1 VKRIAVRLRWSPAEE
16 VAVGTLAEAA
26 RGRIVFEFD
35 EAFLATGWALSP
47 WKLAAR
53 PGLVEHTDRG
63 FGPLFGVFDDS
74 LPDGWGLLLMDRWFR
89 SRGVDPSTLS
99 VLDRLAYL
107 GTRTMGALTYHPPAD
122 ADDAPSRVGL
132 VELAA
137 QAEQVIGAE
146 GEVLPELR
154 RAGGSPGGA
163 RPKVVVGVRGH
174 QVLSGVDELP
184 EGWTHW
190 LVKFAIGTDGADD
203 GRLEHAYMR
212 MAEAAGIVV
221 PHHRLF
227 AQGRFFGVQRF
238 DREGPSGRLHMHTLG
253 GLLHADYRVP
263 SCDYDQLLRVARAL
277 TGDVRAVTECFRRMV
292 FNVVAHNRDDHAKN
306 FAFLM
311 DAHGQWSLS
320 PAYDLVFA
328 RGPGGEHTMTI
339 DGEGKTPTKEGV
351 LRLGARHGIDRAA
364 ALEIIERVH
373 DAVAGWRALARDS
386 GAQAKRVKAIGE
398 AHRPLR

>member
-1 VKRIAVRLRWSPAEE
+1 MKRIAVRLRWSPAEE

>member
-1 VKRIAVRLRWSPAEE
+1 
-16 VAVGTLAEAA
+16 
-26 RGRIVFEFD
+26 
-35 EAFLATGWALSP
+35 
-47 WKLAAR
+47 
-53 PGLVEHTDRG
+53 
-63 FGPLFGVFDDS
+63 
-74 LPDGWGLLLMDRWFR
+74 M
-89 SRGVDPSTLS
+89 
-99 VLDRLAYL
+99 
-107 GTRTMGALTYHPPAD
+107 
-122 ADDAPSRVGL
+122 
-132 VELAA
+132 
-137 QAEQVIGAE
+137 
-146 GEVLPELR
+146 
-154 RAGGSPGGA
+154 
-163 RPKVVVGVRGH
+163 RGH

-190 LVKFAIGTDGADD
+190 LVKFALGTDGADD

-212 MAEAAGIVV
+212 MAEAAGIAV
-221 PHHRLF
+221 PPHRLF

-238 DREGPSGRLHMHTLG
+238 DREGPSRRLHMHTLG
-253 GLLHADYRVP
+253 GLLHADYRLP

-311 DAHGQWSLS
+311 DARGQWSLS

-339 DGEGKTPTKEGV
+339 DGEGKAPTKEGV

-364 ALEIIERVH
+364 ALEIIERVD
-373 DAVAGWRALARDS
+373 DAVAGWRVLARDS
-386 GAQAKRVKAIGE
+386 GAQAKRVTAIGE

>member
-1 VKRIAVRLRWSPAEE
+1 MKRIAARLRWSPTEE
-16 VAVGTLAEAA
+16 VAVGTLAEVA

-35 EAFLATGWALSP
+35 EAFLATGWGLSP

-53 PGLVEHTDRG
+53 PGLIEHTDRS

-107 GTRTMGALTYHPPAD
+107 GTRTMGALTYHPATD
-122 ADDAPSRVGL
+122 SDDAPSRVGL

-137 QAEQVIGAE
+137 QAEQVLGSE
-146 GEVLPELR
+146 GDVLPELR

-163 RPKVVVGVRGH
+163 RSKVVVGVRGH
-174 QVLSGVDELP
+174 QVLSGIDELP
-184 EGWTHW
+184 AGWTHW
-190 LVKFAIGTDGADD
+190 LVKFVTGTDGADE

-212 MAEAAGIVV
+212 MAEAAGIAV
-221 PHHRLF
+221 PPHRLF
-227 AQGRFFGVQRF
+227 AQNRFFGVQRF
-238 DREGPSGRLHMHTLG
+238 DRDGPSGRLHMHTLG
-253 GLLHADYRVP
+253 GLLHADYRLA
-263 SCDYDQLLRVARAL
+263 SCDYDQLIRVARAL
-277 TGDVRAVTECFRRMV
+277 TGDARAVTECFRRMV

-311 DAHGQWSLS
+311 DARGQWSLP

-339 DGEGKTPTKEGV
+339 DGEGKAPTKDGV
-351 LRLGARHGIDRAA
+351 LRVGARHGIDRAA
-364 ALEIIERVH
+364 ALEIIERVN
-373 DAVAGWRALARDS
+373 DAVVGWSALARDS

>member
-1 VKRIAVRLRWSPAEE
+1 MKRVAVRLRWSPTEE

-146 GEVLPELR
+146 GELLPELR

-212 MAEAAGIVV
+212 MADAAGIAV
-221 PHHRLF
+221 PPHRLF

-238 DREGPSGRLHMHTLG
+238 DRDGPSGRRHMHTLG
-253 GLLHADYRVP
+253 GLLHADYRLP
-263 SCDYDQLLRVARAL
+263 SCDYDQLFRVARAL
-277 TGDVRAVTECFRRMV
+277 TGDARAVTECFRRMV

-339 DGEGKTPTKEGV
+339 DGEGRAPTKDGV
-351 LRLGARHGIDRAA
+351 LRLGARHGIARAP

-373 DAVAGWRALARDS
+373 DAVATWRVLARDS

>member
-1 VKRIAVRLRWSPAEE
+1 MKRVAVRLRWSPTEE

-146 GEVLPELR
+146 GELLPELR

-212 MAEAAGIVV
+212 MADAAGIAV
-221 PHHRLF
+221 PPHRLF

-238 DREGPSGRLHMHTLG
+238 DRDGPSGRRHMHTLG
-253 GLLHADYRVP
+253 GLLHADYRLP
-263 SCDYDQLLRVARAL
+263 SCDYDQLFRVARAL
-277 TGDVRAVTECFRRMV
+277 TGDARAVTECFRRMV

-339 DGEGKTPTKEGV
+339 DGEGRAPTKDGV
-351 LRLGARHGIDRAA
+351 LRLGARHGIARAP

-373 DAVAGWRALARDS
+373 DAVATWRVLARDS

-398 AHRPLR
+398 AHRLLR